1 MIFHASTTTYAYN
14 ARTKKGQKE
23 RREECEERAGGE
35 KKKVSQGPGLNE
47 LRIDKD
53 RHAQVSAKK
62 MQPDGD
68 GRALLDECFWMTGQ
82 GFSVPS
88 LFGCDGCSHPPG

>member
-35 KKKVSQGPGLNE
+35 KKRSLKARLNE

-68 GRALLDECFWMTGQ
+68 GRALLDECF
-82 GFSVPS
+82 
-88 LFGCDGCSHPPG
+88 